1 MNEDFNFAELC
12 RLCSLKSNHQ
22 LQIFD
27 KEGEQRQLLF
37 KIRSCIPAVVSHLS
51 RYIWRIL
58 RYLQSFVI
66 KFIISRFYKF
76 TSFFKNVH
84 EKNIKNKL
92 LKVIWKKLVRHVL
105 IVKVSSESLY
115 CIQKLEY
122 KIKIV

>member
-76 TSFFKNVH
+76 ISFFKNVH